1 MQPNFLEGAFPIA
14 FHPALNHEEDWTK
27 IIGSFQ
33 NEAFQDE
40 LHFGLVK
47 YTYSYQG
54 SVPRKSLIGLTS
66 RRSRLIEVLKIFG
79 GLITV
84 VCLYVAYK
92 EFQFLFKDNSCT
104 CTRNDEISKKFDEQ
118 EKSFAEEVA
127 AKITSEV
134 ISRAVV
140 NALSERESQ
149 RTDY

>member
-27 IIGSFQ
+27 IIGAFQ

-40 LHFGLVK
+40 LHFK
-47 YTYSYQG
+47 SHTYNG
-54 SVPRKSLIGLTS
+54 HGPTLFETVS
-66 RRSRLIEVLKIFG
+66 RS
-79 GLITV
+79 LITV
-84 VCLYVAYK
+84 LSLYAT
-92 EFQFLFKDNSCT
+92 FRFLEYLLTDSCSCT
-104 CTRNDEISKKFDEQ
+104 QNTEKISKKLDDVQKQ
-118 EKSFAEEVA
+118 EKSFAEEVGT
-127 AKITSEV
+127 KITSEV